1 MLLLR
6 LSLRILLCEKNIKYQ
21 KKTIIGHYVNDASM
35 SYDHIMAIIDTRY
48 FTSER

>member
-21 KKTIIGHYVNDASM
+21 KKTIIGHYVNDANM
-35 SYDHIMAIIDTRY
+35 SYAHIMAIMGSR
-48 FTSER
+48 

>member
-21 KKTIIGHYVNDASM
+21 KK
-35 SYDHIMAIIDTRY
+35 DHNWALRK
-48 FTSER
+48 